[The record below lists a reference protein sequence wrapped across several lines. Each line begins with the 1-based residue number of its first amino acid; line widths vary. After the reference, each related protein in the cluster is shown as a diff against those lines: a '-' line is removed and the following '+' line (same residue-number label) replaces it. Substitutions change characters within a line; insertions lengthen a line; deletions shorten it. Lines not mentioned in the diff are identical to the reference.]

1 MRKKILLSTI
11 TLFSMCTQIFSVNY
25 YIRISTNTSDWSS
38 ITADGTHVKV
48 DYTDGDNLSLLVNA
62 YLATDTIWV
71 AKGIYTIDTAIALK
85 ADQKMYGG
93 FEGTE
98 SSLAARAKSD
108 LDGNGDIEPWEFT
121 NATEIVR
128 TSTTPVA
135 NSMTLSA
142 NTIVDGITMKGINNT
157 FTTACAIINIYG
169 AGTGSFLRNVTIK
182 DCNVTSSTASIYII
196 NMNAGTIQNSLIQNN
211 SLNLTA
217 SFASFGGGLFF
228 SGSAPRA
235 IGCVIRGNKI
245 TNSDITKAKGGGV
258 FVQTGGK
265 IINCVVYN
273 NQADGQGGGV
283 FINDASSEV
292 INCTVAKN
300 KSGLTGGG
308 IFMNSAGICNNTIS
322 WGNMS
327 GTTTVVPNDVY
338 YGGTSAGTTYLTDY
352 LALGLKEKSTNV
364 SAFPALLNV
373 KLLTSGELADN
384 TIDGINL
391 DFAPK
396 FKNPSTI
403 VGAPADISSIQQAN
417 YKLLTGSP
425 CIDFASN
432 ALLNT
437 LTITT
442 DLMNGSRFVNTT
454 ADLGAYEFG
463 SVPPTAVKN
472 IKNSNYSVYKN
483 GQGLVV
489 SGLSGENIISV
500 FGLNGTLLQSTRT
513 NDNQVSLPITHRGVY
528 VVKIKTVS
536 TTETLKAIF

>member
-1 MRKKILLSTI
+1 MKKTILLSFFA
-11 TLFSMCTQIFSVNY
+11 LFSVCAQVFSMNY
-25 YIRISTNTSDWSS
+25 YIRMSTNTTDWSH
-38 ITADGTHVKV
+38 ITADATHVIV
-48 DYTDGDNLSLLVNA
+48 DYTDGDNLSLLINA
-62 YLATDTIWV
+62 YLSNDTIWI
-71 AKGIYTIDTAIALK
+71 AKGTYTIDTSISLK
-85 ADQKMYGG
+85 SDQKLYGG
-93 FEGTE
+93 FNGNE
-98 SSLAARAKSD
+98 SSLDARAKSD
-108 LDGNGDIEPWEFT
+108 LDGNGDVEPWEFT

-135 NSMTLSA
+135 NSMILAS

-157 FTTACAIINIYG
+157 FTTASAIINIYG
-169 AGTGSFLRNVTIK
+169 AGTGSFLRNVTVK
-182 DCNVTSSTASIYII
+182 DCNVTSSTATVYII

-217 SFASFGGGLFF
+217 SFASFGGGLYM
-228 SGSAPRA
+228 SGAAPRA

-245 TNSDITKAKGGGV
+245 TNTDITKAKGGGI

-273 NQADGQGGGV
+273 NHADGQGGGIY
-283 FINDASSEV
+283 INDAASEI
-292 INCTVAKN
+292 INCTVARN
-300 KSGLTGGG
+300 HSGTTGGG
-308 IFMNSAGICNNTIS
+308 VYMNAGAKLNNSIS

-327 GTTTVVPNDVY
+327 GTTTPVPNDIY
-338 YGGTSAGTTYLTDY
+338 FGGNGVFTTDY
-352 LALGLKEKSTNV
+352 LAFGMKEKATTI
-364 SAFPALLNV
+364 ATFPALANT
-373 KLLTSGELADN
+373 KLLTSGEFADN

-403 VGAPADISSIQQAN
+403 VGAPADISSILQTN

-442 DLMNGSRFVNTT
+442 DLMNGTRFVNTT

-463 SVPPTAVKN
+463 SVAPNAVKN
-472 IKNSNYSVYKN
+472 IKNSNYTVCKN
-483 GQGLVV
+483 SQGLVL
-489 SGLSGENIISV
+489 SGLSGENNISV
-500 FGLNGTLLQSTRT
+500 FGLNGALLQSKTT
-513 NDNQVSLPITHRGVY
+513 IESKISLPIIQKGVY
-528 VVKIKTVS
+528 VLKVKSAS